1 MLTRV
6 CVQFCACVLAY
17 MHGWK
22 GKKEKDKRVICLVLD
37 IPGMNSMKDVAKIHP
52 ESQEVCRVQ
61 IVPK

>member
-1 MLTRV
+1 
-6 CVQFCACVLAY
+6 

-22 GKKEKDKRVICLVLD
+22 GKKVKDKRVICLVLD